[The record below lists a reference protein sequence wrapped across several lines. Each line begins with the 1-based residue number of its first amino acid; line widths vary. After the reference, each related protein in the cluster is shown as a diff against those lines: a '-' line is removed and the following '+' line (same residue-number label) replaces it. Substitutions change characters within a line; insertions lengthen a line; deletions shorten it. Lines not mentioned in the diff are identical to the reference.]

1 MMYFVKSSD
10 QSHDCL
16 KIVNFRGEEL
26 SLAADDN
33 CGALGVNGRIEMAVF
48 DNESGERIGAS
59 EYWVDEDAFL
69 RRMAAH
75 LGYRVEKIEPE
86 YLAEGI

>member
-1 MMYFVKSSD
+1 M
-10 QSHDCL
+10 
-16 KIVNFRGEEL
+16 
-26 SLAADDN
+26 
-33 CGALGVNGRIEMAVF
+33 NGRIEMAVF